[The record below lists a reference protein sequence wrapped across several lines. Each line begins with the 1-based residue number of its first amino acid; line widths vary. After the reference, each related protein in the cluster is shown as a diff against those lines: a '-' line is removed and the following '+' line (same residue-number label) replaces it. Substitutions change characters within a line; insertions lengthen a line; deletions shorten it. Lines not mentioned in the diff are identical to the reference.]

1 MHHYYVCVI
10 AHLRYHL
17 HTKSGIFR
25 FQNEPESQDAFDRET
40 NLLAPKRVFANY
52 WVTSI
57 HLYTQS
63 VASTKMEEPLLWIV
77 AFLNVQLLKKYQ
89 LLVNTNCSSTGILC
103 AGAAISRQQEHKRT
117 LVTTK
122 VWISEHATQQ
132 TLIFLFIPLHR
143 EEMTTRFSTTRA
155 PSASPF
161 TPRRTR
167 PGSAGRSSSMT
178 PHLNADALGFW
189 CGCPDVVELLISV
202 TTDFIHVFNT
212 PALEA
217 NDLIRFAQQ
226 TTFVCT

>member
-1 MHHYYVCVI
+1 M
-10 AHLRYHL
+10 AHLQYHL

-25 FQNEPESQDAFDRET
+25 FQNEPESQDAVDRET
-40 NLLAPKRVFANY
+40 NLLAPKRVFTNY

-63 VASTKMEEPLLWIV
+63 VASTKMGKPLLWIV
-77 AFLNVQLLKKYQ
+77 TFLTVQLLLDIKNINCLSTQ
-89 LLVNTNCSSTGILC
+89 TAPLLGFYHT
-103 AGAAISRQQEHKRT
+103 GAAISRQQELKHTR
-117 LVTTK
+117 VTTK

-132 TLIFLFIPLHR
+132 ALIFLFFPLRR

-178 PHLNADALGFW
+178 PHLNADALGLW
-189 CGCPDVVELLISV
+189 CGCRMLLNCS
-202 TTDFIHVFNT
+202 
-212 PALEA
+212 
-217 NDLIRFAQQ
+217 
-226 TTFVCT
+226 